1 MDVRAHDI
9 AKQCGTSEATIE
21 QFNPRI
27 IILLVGPDGVLPR
40 LAPKTYQS
48 N

>member
-1 MDVRAHDI
+1 MGASAHDK
-9 AKQCGTSEATIE
+9 AKQGGTSEAMIE

-27 IILLVGPDGVLPR
+27 IILLVGPDGVFPR